1 MKRVFTSLIV
11 MALLITTLALPA
23 TAADWSEPDAL
34 LPVDIILNQEALEI
48 RKIGRASCRERV

>member
-23 TAADWSEPDAL
+23 TAADWSD
-34 LPVDIILNQEALEI
+34 
-48 RKIGRASCRERV
+48 RKSTRQNSSHIH